1 LEGIDPILE
10 GLQNSLARKL
20 SFVES
25 TNGKGRQS
33 ASSLMS
39 WGSKLSRGL
48 DRMGMGN
55 AMVRTEEASGYID
68 VLIKVFQ
75 HVGVVG
81 EYNKW
86 VSVFF
91 FVKRNLPELKMIF
104 IYLFRKLY
112 TSLFFIKITITSSSS

>member
-20 SFVES
+20 NYVES
-25 TNGKGRQS
+25 TNGKSRQS

-55 AMVRTEEASGYID
+55 AMVRTEEANGYVD
-68 VLIKVFQ
+68 VLLKVFQ
-75 HVGVVG
+75 RAEVVG
-81 EYNKW
+81 EYINNFLL
-86 VSVFF
+86 V
-91 FVKRNLPELKMIF
+91 
-104 IYLFRKLY
+104 
-112 TSLFFIKITITSSSS
+112 